1 MFLSKCISLS
11 FYFAI
16 WIFHFYN
23 FTKNF
28 HAFNFTENSA
38 YCLFGIQWWFMA
50 MPRPTSHRYFIFNN
64 SRMQFHEF
72 SSMIRFWNYPSKHSL
87 ICTYVHIGLDG
98 IFDLSMMSM
107 CHGHRNI
114 VIAISVCIYMS
125 IYVSTYN
132 EYFLIFLSTEN
143 PKNSCTHHLRPAFLK
158 VPFDKSSFF
167 KDPWQYVKFL
177 S

>member
-1 MFLSKCISLS
+1 MFFKVHITFILVCYLNISLLQ
-11 FYFAI
+11 FHE
-16 WIFHFYN
+16 IFSRLQ
-23 FTKNF
+23 F
-28 HAFNFTENSA
+28 HGKF
-38 YCLFGIQWWFMA
+38 CLLLFGIQWWFMA

-132 EYFLIFLSTEN
+132 EYFSIFLSTEN
-143 PKNSCTHHLRPAFLK
+143 PKNAYTHHLRPAFLK
-158 VPFDKSSFF
+158 
-167 KDPWQYVKFL
+167 
-177 S
+177 